1 MNGVQP
7 NNEINNINFINND
20 INNID
25 EPKYDTFVVIRSP
38 TSGERFQINCNTKD
52 KLKDVVQKYR
62 LQSGDDKS
70 DKFIYNAAVL
80 DLEKTIE
87 ECGIKTG
94 NRIVCIAPV
103 IIGWI
108 FIQNSKYLI

>member
-1 MNGVQP
+1 M
-7 NNEINNINFINND
+7 
-20 INNID
+20 
-25 EPKYDTFVVIRSP
+25 
-38 TSGERFQINCNTKD
+38 
-52 KLKDVVQKYR
+52 VQKYR

-70 DKFIYNAAVL
+70 DKFIYNGAVL

-94 NRIVCIAPV
+94 HRILCIAPF

-108 FIQNSKYLI
+108 YIQNAKYLI